1 MYKSCIIR
9 ITPGTK
15 YVYGNQADT
24 IYTIIYQTHSELYSS
39 NAYSQV
45 ATFDHLTYA
54 VRKFLR

>member
-1 MYKSCIIR
+1 MYKSCI
-9 ITPGTK
+9 PSY

>member
-1 MYKSCIIR
+1 MYKSCI
-9 ITPGTK
+9 PSY

-45 ATFDHLTYA
+45 ATFNHLTYA
-54 VRKFLR
+54 VVRKFLR